1 MFHVAWNP
9 SYFVDIFV
17 IFQRFNGRAKKLLW
31 LLFVAHSWALRL
43 TRNKATI
50 EAKFSRQPANL
61 IYKTL
66 ILLQQWRILQKAE
79 MVPLLD
85 EAIALLKD
93 IYYNTSSRPAG
104 GA

>member
-1 MFHVAWNP
+1 MLRGTP
-9 SYFVDIFV
+9 PI
-17 IFQRFNGRAKKLLW
+17 LLTSSRS
-31 LLFVAHSWALRL
+31 FSVSTAGLR
-43 TRNKATI
+43 THNKATI